1 MDSCIPATQLDSLC
15 RSARVPVIMLT
26 GMNEFGRLKRLAMRR
41 PLEAMRNQSKV
52 DAEWRDL
59 NYHTRPDFDLATR
72 EHDQFAAVIKSVGA
86 EIVYLPDDVAL
97 TMDSLYVRD
106 AAAVS
111 PKGVILC
118 NMGKAARRGE
128 PGIHGQALEKAGIPV
143 LGAVTGTG
151 SIEGGDLIWLDEK
164 TVAIGRTYRTNDEG
178 IRQFKTLVGPDVHV
192 EVTALPHYKGQSDVF
207 HLMSIISPLDKDLQ
221 LVYSPLMPIPF
232 REWLLSKGMQLV
244 EVPDSEF
251 ASMGCNV
258 LAIAPREVVMVG
270 GNPETKR
277 RMEAAG
283 CKVHVIAAEAISVP
297 GEGGPTCLTRP
308 LMRA

>member
-1 MDSCIPATQLDSLC
+1 
-15 RSARVPVIMLT
+15 
-26 GMNEFGRLKRLAMRR
+26 MNEFGRLKRLAMRR
-41 PLEAMRNQSKV
+41 PQEAMRNQAKV

-59 NYHTRPDFDLATR
+59 NYHTRPDFDLAAR
-72 EHDQFAAVIKSVGA
+72 EHDRFAEVIKSVGA
-86 EIVYLPDDVAL
+86 EIVYLPEHDSL

-106 AAAVS
+106 AAAVC

-118 NMGKAARRGE
+118 NMGKPARRGE
-128 PGIHGQALEKAGIPV
+128 PAIHGQAFEKAGIPV
-143 LGAVTGTG
+143 LGGITGEG

-178 IRQFKTLVGPDVHV
+178 IRQFKNLVGADVHV
-192 EVTALPHYKGQSDVF
+192 EVSALPHYKGQSDVF

-232 REWLLSKGMQLV
+232 REWLLAKGMNLV

-258 LAIAPREVVMVG
+258 LAIAPREVVMVK
-270 GNPETKR
+270 GNPETKK

-283 CKVHVIAAEAISVP
+283 CKVHVIEADAISVP

-308 LMRA
+308 LIRG

>member
-1 MDSCIPATQLDSLC
+1 
-15 RSARVPVIMLT
+15 MLT

-41 PLEAMRNQSKV
+41 PQEAMRNQAKV

-59 NYHTRPDFDLATR
+59 NYHTRPDFDQAAR
-72 EHDQFAAVIKSVGA
+72 EHDRFAELIKGVGA
-86 EIVYLPDDVAL
+86 EIVYLPDHDSL

-106 AAAVS
+106 AAAVC

-118 NMGKAARRGE
+118 NMGKPARRGE
-128 PGIHGQALEKAGIPV
+128 PAIHGQAFEKAGIPV
-143 LGAVTGTG
+143 LGAITGEG

-178 IRQFKTLVGPDVHV
+178 IRQFKNLVGPDVHV
-192 EVTALPHYKGQSDVF
+192 EVSAMPHYKGQSDVF

-232 REWLLSKGMQLV
+232 REWLLAKGMTLV

-258 LAIAPREVVMVG
+258 LAIAPREVVMVK
-270 GNPETKR
+270 GNPETKK
-277 RMEAAG
+277 RMESAG
-283 CKVHVIAAEAISVP
+283 CKVHVIEADAISVP

-308 LMRA
+308 LMRG

>member
-1 MDSCIPATQLDSLC
+1 
-15 RSARVPVIMLT
+15 MLT

-41 PLEAMRNQSKV
+41 PQEAMRNQAKV

-59 NYHTRPDFDLATR
+59 NYHTRPDFDLAVR
-72 EHDQFAAVIKSVGA
+72 EHDRFAEVIKSVGA
-86 EIVYLPDDVAL
+86 EIVYLPDHDSL

-106 AAAVS
+106 AAALC

-118 NMGKAARRGE
+118 NMGKPARRGE
-128 PGIHGQALEKAGIPV
+128 PAIHGQAFERAGIPV
-143 LGAVTGTG
+143 LGAITGEG

-178 IRQFKTLVGPDVHV
+178 IRQFKNLVGPDVHV
-192 EVTALPHYKGQSDVF
+192 EVSAMPHYKGPSDVF

-221 LVYSPLMPIPF
+221 LVYSPLMPIPV
-232 REWLLSKGMQLV
+232 REWLLAKGMTLV

-258 LAIAPREVVMVG
+258 LAIAPREVVMVK
-270 GNPETKR
+270 GNPETRK

-283 CKVHVIAAEAISVP
+283 CKVHVIEADAISVP

-308 LMRA
+308 LMRG

>member
-1 MDSCIPATQLDSLC
+1 
-15 RSARVPVIMLT
+15 MLT
-26 GMNEFGRLKRLAMRR
+26 GMNEFGRLTRLAMRR
-41 PLEAMRNQSKV
+41 PQQAMRNQAKV

-59 NYHTRPDFDLATR
+59 NYHTRPDFDLAVR
-72 EHDQFAAVIKSVGA
+72 EHDHFASVIKGVGA
-86 EIVYLPDDVAL
+86 EIVYLPDNDSL

-128 PGIHGQALEKAGIPV
+128 PSIHGQAFEKAGIPV
-143 LGAVTGTG
+143 LGAVTGAG
-151 SIEGGDLIWLDEK
+151 SIEGGDLIWLDDK

-178 IRQFKTLVGPDVHV
+178 IRQFKNMVGPNVHV

-221 LVYSPLMPIPF
+221 LIYSPLMPIPF
-232 REWLLSKGMQLV
+232 REWLIAKGMQFV

-251 ASMGCNV
+251 AGMGCNV
-258 LAIAPREVVMVG
+258 LAIAPREVVMVK

-283 CKVHVIAAEAISVP
+283 CKVHVIDADAISVP

>member
-1 MDSCIPATQLDSLC
+1 
-15 RSARVPVIMLT
+15 MLT
-26 GMNEFGRLKRLAMRR
+26 GMNEFGRLTRLAMRR
-41 PLEAMRNQSKV
+41 PQQAMHNQAKV

-59 NYHTRPDFDLATR
+59 NYHTRPDFDLAVR
-72 EHDQFAAVIKSVGA
+72 EHDHFASVIKGVGA
-86 EIVYLPDDVAL
+86 EIVYLPDDASL

-106 AAAVS
+106 AATVS

-128 PGIHGQALEKAGIPV
+128 PAIHGRAFEKAGIPV
-143 LGAVTGTG
+143 LGAVTGAG
-151 SIEGGDLIWLDEK
+151 SIEGGDLIWLDNK

-178 IRQFKTLVGPDVHV
+178 IRQFKNMVGPDVHV

-221 LVYSPLMPIPF
+221 LIYSPLMPIPF
-232 REWLLSKGMQLV
+232 REWLLAKGMQFV

-258 LAIAPREVVMVG
+258 LAIAPREVVMVK

-283 CKVHVIAAEAISVP
+283 CKVHVIDADAISVP

>member
-1 MDSCIPATQLDSLC
+1 
-15 RSARVPVIMLT
+15 MLT

-41 PLEAMRNQSKV
+41 PLEAMRHQGKI

-59 NYHTRPDFDLATR
+59 NYHTRPDFGVAER
-72 EHDQFAAVIKSVGA
+72 EHDAFAAVIRSVGA
-86 EIVYLPDDVAL
+86 EITYLPDDAAL

-118 NMGKAARRGE
+118 NMGKPARRGE
-128 PGIHGQALEKAGIPV
+128 PGIHGKAFEAAGIPV
-143 LGAVTGTG
+143 LGAVTGSG
-151 SIEGGDLIWLDEK
+151 NIEGGDLIWLDDK

-178 IRQFKTLVGPDVHV
+178 IRQFKNLVGPDVHV
-192 EVTALPHYKGQSDVF
+192 EVSAMPHYKGPSDVF

-232 REWLLSKGMQLV
+232 REWLIAKGMNFV
-244 EVPDSEF
+244 EVPDEEF

-258 LAIAPREVVMVG
+258 LAIAPREVVMVK
-270 GNPETKR
+270 GNPETKK

-283 CKVHVIAAEAISVP
+283 CKVHVIEAAAISVP

-308 LMRA
+308 LIRA